1 MMELQFAERISRL
14 EPYALASRWQQA
26 QKNNF
31 SGHELLNLSIGN
43 PEDGPDLNV
52 LNNLSETVTIQDR
65 HGYQSYQGTSLLI
78 ESWRHWLGYH
88 LNLQLNNQQLMVTQG
103 AREAIHLVSMA
114 LLNPGDIVLG
124 PDPGYP
130 LYKTIAEIYG
140 AEYVSYSLQED
151 KHWQPDMTQLE
162 NLDVDRVKLMWLN
175 SPHMPTGK
183 VLKKSIL
190 MKLKEWAKAN
200 KVFLVNDNPYA
211 VVRNRRPAS
220 IFADVNT
227 ERNLIE
233 IFSLSKSHQM
243 AGWRMG
249 ALAAHEQVIDT
260 LLSVKTFTGS
270 GAFLPFQ
277 EAAAEALK
285 RDVLQKAPFSEAMEK
300 KARDMK
306 YAFSLQGCETIESDS
321 GMFLWVHCPKDFSSG
336 DHFANYLMN
345 VMGIFVAPGHLFG
358 KNGEKY
364 VRVSLGVREGKIREV
379 LRRVMFSRQKVEM

>member
-26 QKNNF
+26 QRNNL
-31 SGHELLNLSIGN
+31 SGYEVLNLSIGN
-43 PEDGPDLNV
+43 PEEGPDLNV
-52 LNNLSETVTIQDR
+52 LNSLSETVTINDR
-65 HGYQSYQGTSLLI
+65 HGYQAYQGTSLLI
-78 ESWRHWLGYH
+78 ESWRHWLDYH
-88 LNLQLNNQQLMVTQG
+88 LNLQLNKQQLMVTQG

-130 LYKTIAEIYG
+130 LYKTIAELYG
-140 AEYVSYSLQED
+140 AEYIPYNLQEENQ
-151 KHWQPDMTQLE
+151 WQPDFEQLK
-162 NLDVDRVKLMWLN
+162 NLDAKRVKLMWLN

-183 VLKKSIL
+183 VLEKSIL
-190 MKLKEWAKAN
+190 RELKSWAKAN

-211 VVRNRRPAS
+211 VVRNGRPTS
-220 IFADVNT
+220 IFMDVST

-249 ALAAHEQVIDT
+249 AIAAQEQVIEI

-277 EAAAEALK
+277 EAAAEALN
-285 RDVLQKAPFSEAMEK
+285 RDLRQKASFSEAMEK
-300 KARDMK
+300 KAHDMK
-306 YAFSLQGCETIESDS
+306 YAFSLLGCEKIESDS
-321 GMFLWVHCPKDFSSG
+321 GMFLWVHCPQDFTSG

-358 KNGEKY
+358 KNGDKY
-364 VRVSLGVREGKIREV
+364 VRVSLGVKEGKIREV